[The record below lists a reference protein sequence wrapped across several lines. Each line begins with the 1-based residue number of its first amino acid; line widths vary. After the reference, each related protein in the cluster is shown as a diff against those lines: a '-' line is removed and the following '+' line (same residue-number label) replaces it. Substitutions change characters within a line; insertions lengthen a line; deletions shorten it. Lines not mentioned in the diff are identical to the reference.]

1 MKKNNYERTIDMHDI
16 VFKIEDDK
24 KIYYLFG
31 EKIGEEYQ
39 LVRLFIQQGH
49 SSSKAHKQILK
60 IKEHKI

>member
-1 MKKNNYERTIDMHDI
+1 MKKDNYKRTIDMHDI
-16 VFKIEDDK
+16 VFRTENDR

-31 EKIGEEYQ
+31 EEIGEEYQ

-60 IKEHKI
+60 IKEEKI